1 MKELRDCLRLGACTI
16 LPLILFALLLARL
29 RPLPADPAAEIPAPS
44 PAAAETAAPEPEFF
58 PEQEED
64 LPPGTD
70 GERRAKLI
78 TPEGTL
84 DLSMAEYLPGVVAAE
99 MPASFPAE
107 ALKAQA
113 VAARTDT
120 VWRQLGHSPHP
131 DGACCSDPGCC
142 KAWLSEAELRNRWG
156 TEYDRWS
163 AAVRAAVA
171 ATDGQIL
178 LYGGEPIFAAF
189 HACSS
194 GSTEASENV
203 WLEAL
208 PYLRSVSS
216 PEKAETVPDFYS
228 AVTLSYEELRRTAAE
243 KYPGLELAGP
253 GESWLTEAV
262 YSESGRLLTVK
273 LGDTTLTGTQLRFLL
288 GLRSAA
294 VTWTCGDE
302 EIRFQ
307 ARGSGHGVGMSQY
320 GARQMALDGADCW
333 TILAHYYPGA
343 IPGNTPLQ

>member
-1 MKELRDCLRLGACTI
+1 MKELRDCLRLGACTV
-16 LPLILFALLLARL
+16 LPLVLCAMILARL
-29 RPLPADPAAEIPAPS
+29 HPLPADPGADTPPPS
-44 PAAAETAAPEPEFF
+44 ASAAETPAPEPEIS
-58 PEQEED
+58 PELED
-64 LPPGTD
+64 VPNPD
-70 GERRAKLI
+70 RERRVKLI

-120 VWRQLGHSPHP
+120 VWRQLGHSSHP

-142 KAWLSEAELRNRWG
+142 KAWLSEKELRARWG
-156 TEYDRWS
+156 EEYDHWI
-163 AAVRAAVA
+163 AAVREAVT

-189 HACSS
+189 HACSP

-216 PEKAETVPDFYS
+216 PETADTVPNFTS
-228 AVTLSYEELRRTAAE
+228 AVTLSYAEFRRTAE
-243 KYPGLELAGP
+243 NSYPGLALTGP
-253 GESWLTEAV
+253 GEGWLTEAV
-262 YSESGRLLTVK
+262 YSETGRLLTVK

-294 VTWTCGDE
+294 VTWTCGEE

-307 ARGSGHGVGMSQY
+307 AQGSGHGVGMSQY
-320 GARQMALDGADCW
+320 GARQMALDGSDCW

-343 IPGNTPLQ
+343 IPGEMPEPD